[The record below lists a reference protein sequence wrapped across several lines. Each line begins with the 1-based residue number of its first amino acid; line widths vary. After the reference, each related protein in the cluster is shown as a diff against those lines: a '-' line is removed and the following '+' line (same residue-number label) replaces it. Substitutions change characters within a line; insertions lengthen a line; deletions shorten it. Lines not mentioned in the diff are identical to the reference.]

1 MITDLLENAGV
12 YMGISRRIAE
22 GLRFLQDSDVA
33 GLTLGKHPIGDG
45 KSFALVQE
53 YTTKT
58 PDKAF
63 WEAHRRY
70 IDIQYIVS
78 GIEAMGWAPIQQMTV
93 LEQYNAEKEYTVL
106 NGSGQFI
113 NMSPGNFVI
122 FFPHDSHMGG
132 IAIAQPASVRKIVVK
147 VAVEG

>member
-22 GLRFLQDSDVA
+22 GLRFLQDSHVA
-33 GLTLGKHPIGDG
+33 GLTLGRHPIGDG

-122 FFPHDSHMGG
+122 FFPHDSHMSG
-132 IAIAQPASVRKIVVK
+132 IAIARP
-147 VAVEG
+147 